1 MSGGHPRRLSVRIR
15 VQIALICVAALA
27 TLLATL
33 LFSEAS
39 GTYQEA
45 VRQDVRRQGAVL
57 EDIRFV
63 YGDEAPLAFEVAVA
77 QARADALGPLRGDGR
92 LAASEYRLAAQT
104 AFGLRTAEGASPVL
118 ATDRYRHQS
127 LGYDLPRRLSDVQRR
142 SPELYALDPDATL
155 RSGDRRAAWGL
166 AAAGVAGAAVL
177 VAVLAAVVLRPRR
190 WRGTTSAP
198 PGRRVLR
205 SLELLP
211 QPATASAHRGTV
223 TLHLAAAALL
233 LLLPLGQIVAAGG
246 EQRAQAEA
254 ARKAVRATTSIA
266 AGGQRSAFL
275 LTAQEE
281 ATLGHLRATARE
293 LATLD
298 TGTGFEDAR
307 HERAVAVTESG
318 IAAHVEEI
326 AAYMGRLPG
335 AEDDVDAAAVA
346 ALRAAPDDLNDLVDE
361 NLRQVDLAER
371 ASTRGTFL
379 SGATAAAV
387 VTELLAGVAV
397 AALAVGA
404 GVGRRWVL
412 WTAAGATVSAAL
424 VCAALL

>member
-1 MSGGHPRRLSVRIR
+1 M
-15 VQIALICVAALA
+15 QIALICVVTLA

-33 LFSEAS
+33 QFSEAS

-118 ATDRYRHQS
+118 ATDRYRHQR

-155 RSGDRRAAWGL
+155 RSGDRRVTWGL
-166 AAAGVAGAAVL
+166 IAAGGAGATVL

-190 WRGTTSAP
+190 WRRGTSGP
-198 PGRRVLR
+198 PGGRVLR
-205 SLELLP
+205 KLELLP

-223 TLHLAAAALL
+223 TLHLAVSALL
-233 LLLPLGQIVAAGG
+233 LLLPLGQVVAASV

-254 ARKAVRATTSIA
+254 ARKAVRTTTSIA
-266 AGGQRSAFL
+266 AGGQRTAFL
-275 LTAQEE
+275 LAAQEE
-281 ATLGHLRATARE
+281 AVLGHLRATARE
-293 LATLD
+293 LAALD
-298 TGTGFEDAR
+298 TGTSAEDAR
-307 HERAVAVTESG
+307 HERTVAVTERG
-318 IAAHVEEI
+318 IATHIEKIAAH
-326 AAYMGRLPG
+326 MGRLPG
-335 AEDDVDAAAVA
+335 AEDDVDAAAMA
-346 ALRAAPDDLNDLVDE
+346 ALRSAPDDWGGLVDE

-379 SGATAAAV
+379 SGATALAV
-387 VTELLAGVAV
+387 VSEMLAGMTV
-397 AALAVGA
+397 AALALGA
-404 GVGRRWVL
+404 GRRWVL
-412 WTAAGATVSAAL
+412 WTAAGTAGSAAL
-424 VCAALL
+424 VFAALL